1 LIIARYLHDT
11 GLQEMTDDPL
21 LSSSG
26 SSGMSIE
33 ITSDANT
40 LIDLQSSAE
49 DAMQSNKS
57 HDQGMVCELST

>member
-1 LIIARYLHDT
+1 
-11 GLQEMTDDPL
+11 MTDDPL